1 MLILGLGGIVRRCRG
16 AWRRDGGEW
25 GGPGLYPW
33 LAAVTVLVAPVLTAD
48 YSERYVLIA
57 VPLACLAA
65 GLAFARAPAPASPAV
80 RAGDHVS
87 GDAKLQASTGGVQA
101 GMDRGGPRH

>member
-1 MLILGLGGIVRRCRG
+1 VLAIGLGGIVHRCRG
-16 AWRRDGGEW
+16 AWRRGGGEW

-33 LAAVTVLVAPVLTAD
+33 LAAVTVLVLPVLTAD

-65 GLAFARAPAPASPAV
+65 GLAFARPPDPADPAAGEHPNPLV
-80 RAGDHVS
+80 RDIGDH
-87 GDAKLQASTGGVQA
+87 QA
-101 GMDRGGPRH
+101 GGTTGLLRRMSW